1 MTFNALCQK
10 LIDAWVASGQDQEA
24 QPEHVYQVVAK
35 QISIRSRLSLI
46 EVESEDPRQWVL
58 HTIRHSQMTNRL
70 LNLDVIF
77 SGGRLGDIADQAYI
91 ERSVVPSYTR
101 AIELQ
106 TPILDA
112 VETKILGVKVIYDRI
127 ILPQKGRPR
136 PQWLVVCTYGRFMAR
151 VPPSVHDIDPTDEA
165 IIISLIEG
173 MTSKEIALEV
183 GISHRTVEHRLERM
197 KKQIGA
203 RSLPHLVALLV
214 SAGFDRSLRP
224 RD

>member
-10 LIDAWVASGQDQEA
+10 LIDAWVVSDRDGESR
-24 QPEHVYQVVAK
+24 PEHVYQSVQK
-35 QISIRSRLSLI
+35 QVSIRSRLSVI
-46 EVESEDPRQWVL
+46 DVKSEDPSQWVL
-58 HTIRHSQMTNRL
+58 HTIRHSQVTDRL
-70 LNLDVIF
+70 LNLDKIF
-77 SGGRLGDIADQAYI
+77 SGGRLGEIADQAYI
-91 ERSVVPSYTR
+91 ERSVVPSYRR
-101 AIELQ
+101 AIEQQ

-112 VETKILGVKVIYDRI
+112 VETKILGVKVVYDRI
-127 ILPQKGRPR
+127 ILPQKGSSR

-151 VPPSVHDIDPTDEA
+151 VPPSVHDIDFTDEA
-165 IIISLIEG
+165 IIIALIEG
-173 MTSKEIALEV
+173 MTSKEIALQV